1 MQGLIHQKM
10 NSRAVLGT
18 ITQSTPAGSDT
29 GGSGSREHI
38 AVTEP
43 KALPEEPG
51 GPSGSRSLRECMRT
65 LGCRIHSKI
74 PLRPGV
80 WNGGQQLDEK
90 SYFQPRGWALQ
101 HGARHSG
108 PQTRGCLGH

>member
-29 GGSGSREHI
+29 GGSGSRERT
-38 AVTEP
+38 AVMEP

-51 GPSGSRSLRECMRT
+51 GPQSPAVSASACGPWAAVFTARSPY
-65 LGCRIHSKI
+65 G
-74 PLRPGV
+74 
-80 WNGGQQLDEK
+80 
-90 SYFQPRGWALQ
+90 
-101 HGARHSG
+101 
-108 PQTRGCLGH
+108 RGCGTVENS

>member
-51 GPSGSRSLRECMRT
+51 GPQAPAARLVDHPKPPQDP
-65 LGCRIHSKI
+65 RI
-74 PLRPGV
+74 L
-80 WNGGQQLDEK
+80 
-90 SYFQPRGWALQ
+90 
-101 HGARHSG
+101 
-108 PQTRGCLGH
+108 